1 MAVLTT
7 HDTALW
13 LECKAKAQTLSL
25 EDRLRLCA
33 YLVEMDRHTIAEALA
48 GDVVDALRARRR
60 GSDTKK

>member
-13 LECKAKAQTLSL
+13 LECKAKAKDLPL
-25 EDRLRLCA
+25 EERLRLCA
-33 YLVEMDRHTIAEALA
+33 YLIEMDRSAIAEALA
-48 GDVVDALRARRR
+48 IDVVDALRARRR